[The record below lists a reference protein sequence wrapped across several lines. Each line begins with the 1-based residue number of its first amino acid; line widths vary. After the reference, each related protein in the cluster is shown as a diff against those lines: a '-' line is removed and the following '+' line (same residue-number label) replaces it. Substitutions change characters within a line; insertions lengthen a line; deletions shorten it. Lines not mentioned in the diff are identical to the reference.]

1 MPASLSCHPPLT
13 SSPCQGD
20 ESTREVTK
28 DVGSEQGWV
37 QQGAPDQEFRAWE
50 QLSIPPVP
58 APARAARLSSLH
70 E

>member
-1 MPASLSCHPPLT
+1 MPASLSCHTPLT

-28 DVGSEQGWV
+28 DVGSELGWM
-37 QQGAPDQEFRAWE
+37 QQPAPDQEFRAWE
-50 QLSIPPVP
+50 LLSIPPVP
-58 APARAARLSSLH
+58 APARPARLNSPH